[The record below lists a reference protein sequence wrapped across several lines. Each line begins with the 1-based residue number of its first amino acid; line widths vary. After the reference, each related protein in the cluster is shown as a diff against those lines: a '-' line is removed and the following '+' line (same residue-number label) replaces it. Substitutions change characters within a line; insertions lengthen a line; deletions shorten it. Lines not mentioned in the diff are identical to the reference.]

1 MKDITTY
8 ILEHNSKLDKIINLL
23 TEYDY
28 VEVKHDYDLKSVDNK
43 YFYILN
49 DSCILFNFSNR
60 YNYGEIKLYKTKLY
74 EKLKLTIISYKNYD
88 EYIEIDKPYNN
99 DTLDDVDKFLS
110 VSLADY
116 ANMERCFINYE
127 KINHI

>member
-8 ILEHNSKLDKIINLL
+8 ILEHNSKLDKIISLL
-23 TEYDY
+23 MEYDY

-43 YFYILN
+43 YFYVLN

-60 YNYGEIKLYKTKLY
+60 HNYGEIKLYKTKLY